1 MADNHV
7 REDASAGEDGGIFS
21 VDAVT
26 EGAADSVYQMDPAVP
41 SNGPELDSSHN
52 EPKETRA
59 AEDGVREDMFVD
71 CPDEIETSESQQSSE
86 EKDNLQND
94 QTNESDSG
102 IKVQEVVAE
111 IELLRDKLDKS
122 VSEKDHLA
130 QEYEEER
137 AMFMRELSHLCNQLK
152 VSSEQLISADENA
165 YGFINRHE
173 AEVGSSTS
181 LHDMISECSRF
192 LKYAV
197 VGRLQ
202 TEEKVRELHSV
213 LYVKDQEI
221 DFLNAKV
228 ADLTESSNISQSNSI
243 SEHDK
248 LSQLYE
254 VQLEKDQHI
263 EEITNRILASL
274 TTVHHQEELWDGSL
288 TEKISN
294 IDKSVTF
301 LVERYNLFV
310 SESGQLKECLNEAG
324 LDLDKIDEVGTFL
337 MARDRILEHRRKEDD
352 TYKKLSSLEDENK
365 KLVEEFEKQKSTLEN
380 MKAEIRRLN
389 AEVEQE
395 RNRYANTKEK
405 LSMAVTKG
413 KALVQQRD
421 SLKQSLLEKTSQLE
435 KCSFDLQEKTSA
447 LDDVEK
453 TKELF
458 AASEKLAA
466 FLQDSLAEKE
476 MILQKC
482 GEILLESFTTNELQT
497 TDITEKLKWLADE
510 NKSLNDISLQYHK
523 LSDALLLFD
532 FPETVGSSEL
542 DVRVHWLAES
552 LNLFK
557 EEAARLQSEIIETKE
572 AAKKEIEHLTTSLLA
587 EIQDRRYLEVEL
599 EDIRSKGEVHER
611 LQQELVQARESVK
624 NEIDRLTSLLSAE
637 SQEKSNLLMELENL
651 RHKYEGVIEKESLA
665 SSEKDKIMSMLLEA
679 SGLAKDSQGEVHP
692 ENSDTGTIIDNCLK
706 KIRGHAFPTELSPAQ
721 IEIFESLKSLLYIR
735 DQEMTLY
742 KLIIEEDILDSARA
756 GHLSDELD
764 MRTRE
769 LGTLKDEKAVMQ
781 KSLEQLEERCALLK
795 EKLSMAVKK
804 GKGLVQDRENLK
816 GSLNEKNTEIDSLK
830 SELQQH
836 ISRYAECQDQ
846 ITKLLVDVERIS
858 LLETGLTSTK
868 ERADQLEQFLSE
880 SNNMLQRVME
890 SIEAITTPAN
900 LFLNDPVEKVKW
912 ISGYISENEI
922 LKTQMEQELRNVK
935 DEVSSLASKLSEVQM
950 AVKSLEDA
958 LSITENSRSELL
970 DEKKALEVSKA
981 LLEEELQKEKESA
994 LSHTSE
1000 FEELLVRKRA
1010 LEDALSLAEDNA
1022 SRFTSER
1029 DAAVDGRSFAEEQIK
1044 KLTEELSDHITK
1056 FADAEKTIQS
1066 LEDALSLAR
1075 KNISILSDESSKVQ
1089 IGQADLEGEIT
1100 RIREEADTY
1109 ASKLSS
1115 ASTTIKSLE
1124 DALSLAEDNAS
1135 RFTSERDTAVEG
1147 RAFAEEQIKKLT
1159 EELSVHI
1166 TKFTDAEKTIQ
1177 SLEDALSQAKK
1188 NISVLSDESSKVQI
1202 GQADLEGEIT
1212 RIREEAD
1219 TYASKLSN
1227 ASTTIKSFEDALLNA
1242 ENNIAEL
1249 VQEKK
1254 NAEQETM
1261 ALTSKLESC
1270 MEELAGTRSS
1280 IENQSLVLSDQLS
1293 RLQSLLKDESLSTL
1307 VGQCFLKKFET
1318 IKSIEFLLKEMWDCF
1333 LDMDSDVLQNSL
1345 VMEDG
1350 SLSTTLPFN
1359 SDVAANMEKLNDEVN
1374 VVDTESILVH
1384 FEKIVERFHLKGK
1397 TLADKFDHLST
1408 LADESIAI
1416 LLRRLHVTKE
1426 KIINAVKYTSSL
1438 EDQLKDFQTDKKR
1451 QDDTIASLESDVRIL
1466 LSACIDAT
1474 QGLEMNVHKNVS
1486 DLRSIHELVNQDGG
1500 MSMDLGA
1507 VEDDAASA
1515 HSTDHVKKAEK
1526 LLLATRQNQ
1535 DLSKL
1540 FQDALSKLVSMTEDM
1555 HNKLKET
1562 QLIYDEVLEERD
1574 LYKDKILKLET
1585 DLIAQRKLYN
1595 EMEIKLEEYIL
1606 REDVFRKGEAELST
1620 SSSKVQELED
1630 TLSPSQVKSILDKI
1644 NQVNIPDAALA
1655 HGDSHD
1661 SANARKLFY
1670 VIDSFIESLNMVNSL
1685 SHENEE
1691 LQSTID
1697 QQILEIEQLRR
1708 QVEDYMDN
1716 EKGSEKLNNLS
1727 ELESGLQIIV
1737 QKLGGGDLMYDSK
1750 VDGQTWLMPLLD
1762 KLVTA
1767 RLMESETLKLK
1778 NGELSDELLGAQKA
1792 VDDLSNKVKLLE
1804 EYNQNRVVL
1813 PEIDQ
1818 EREASISSLS
1828 TQPEISEMHEMGA
1841 LGKSNNIPSVSSA
1854 AHARTLRK
1862 GSSDHLAI
1870 NIESESERLLND
1882 KGSDEDKGHVF
1893 KSLIGTGLIPRQG
1906 RTVAD
1911 RIDGVWV
1918 SSSRALM
1925 KHPRGRLGIVVYWL
1939 VLHIWLL
1946 GSIL

>member
-1 MADNHV
+1 MCWV
-7 REDASAGEDGGIFS
+7 LS
-21 VDAVT
+21 V
-26 EGAADSVYQMDPAVP
+26 QMDPAVP

-1029 DAAVDGRSFAEEQIK
+1029 D
-1044 KLTEELSDHITK
+1044 
-1056 FADAEKTIQS
+1056 
-1066 LEDALSLAR
+1066 
-1075 KNISILSDESSKVQ
+1075 
-1089 IGQADLEGEIT
+1089 
-1100 RIREEADTY
+1100 
-1109 ASKLSS
+1109 
-1115 ASTTIKSLE
+1115 
-1124 DALSLAEDNAS
+1124 
-1135 RFTSERDTAVEG
+1135 TAVEG